1 MVQHVAEEMMSRMLV
16 CILVLVASASL
27 SAQVTTRTLRAQV
40 EIFPFEYNS
49 SADDF
54 CPAITHNGAMLYFT
68 SERSGEQRIYVCRSR
83 AGQWLSPERIRTL
96 GDAKQIGCPTLT
108 PDGQTMIFAAYQHE
122 AGGSGRTDLYMS
134 KRKEGYWTQG
144 INLGSSV
151 NSDSWDS
158 QASLSSDGQ
167 ILYFASDRPGGKG
180 GTDLYRCRW
189 LGDRWS
195 APEPLTELNTE
206 YDEITPSIAPDN
218 KTLYFA
224 SNRPGG
230 VGGYDI
236 YVARLQGTRFSSP
249 QNIGAP
255 INSASDDISYIA
267 LPNST
272 TAYFASDRTGGRGG
286 YDIYRAVPN
295 PEMPEPVVTMRGIVR
310 NSATQIPLGADIIIT
325 DLKTRQKVATLR
337 SDDETGEYYVTLTA
351 GRTYAVT
358 AYHPDYLFYSE
369 QIEVPSSERGRDLE
383 KNIDLAPIANESAT
397 RLLVFFDFDK
407 ADLKDESLPEL
418 DLAAEFLRTHPAVR
432 VRIEGHTDDV
442 GTDEYNLQLSR
453 RRADAVKKY
462 LVSKGID
469 ERRITTIG
477 YGKSQPK
484 VKDTTP
490 EGRAQNRRVEMKII
504 AK

>member
-1 MVQHVAEEMMSRMLV
+1 MVNTAMKWWML
-16 CILVLVASASL
+16 IWAALVLNASAQIEVRKL
-27 SAQVTTRTLRAQV
+27 KPTV
-40 EIFPFEYNS
+40 ELFPFEFNS
-49 SADDF
+49 SSDDF
-54 CPAITHNGAMLYFT
+54 CPAITHNGATLYFT
-68 SERSGEQRIYVCRSR
+68 SDRSGEQRIYVCRSR
-83 AGQWLSPERIRTL
+83 AGQWHSHDRIRTL
-96 GDAKQIGCPTLT
+96 GDAKQLGCPTLT

-122 AGGSGRTDLYMS
+122 AGGIGRTDLYVS
-134 KRKEGYWTQG
+134 KRSDGYWSKGT
-144 INLGSSV
+144 NLGSTI
-151 NSDSWDS
+151 NSSAWDS
-158 QASLSSDGQ
+158 QGSISSDGRT
-167 ILYFASDRPGGKG
+167 LYFASDRPGGKG

-195 APEPLTELNTE
+195 EPEPLSELNTE
-206 YDEITPSIAPDN
+206 YDESTPSIAPDN

-230 VGGYDI
+230 LGGFDI
-236 YVARLQGTRFSSP
+236 YVARLQGNRFGQAS
-249 QNIGAP
+249 NIGEP
-255 INSASDDISYIA
+255 INSSANDISYIA

-272 TAYFASDRTGGRGG
+272 TAYFASDRSGGLGG

-295 PEMPEPVVTMRGIVR
+295 PEMPEPVVTMNGTVR
-310 NSATQIPLGADIIIT
+310 NSTTQIPVGADIIIT
-325 DLKTRQKVATLR
+325 DLKTRQKIATFR

-351 GRTYAVT
+351 GRTYAIT

-369 QIEVPSSERGRDLE
+369 QIDVPADERGRNIE
-383 KNIDLAPIANESAT
+383 KNIDLAPIANENVT

-407 ADLKDESLPEL
+407 ADLKEESLPEL
-418 DLAAEFLRTHPAVR
+418 DLAASFLRDHPEIK

-442 GTDEYNLQLSR
+442 GSDDYNLQLSR

-469 ERRITTIG
+469 EKRITTVG

-490 EGRAQNRRVEMKII
+490 EARAQNRRVEMKIV

>member
-1 MVQHVAEEMMSRMLV
+1 MIAVRGLIA
-16 CILVLVASASL
+16 LVLATTVW
-27 SAQVTTRTLRAQV
+27 AQIQTRTLTQKV
-40 EIFPFEYNS
+40 EIFPFEFNS

-54 CPAITHNGAMLYFT
+54 CPAITHNGATLYFT
-68 SERSGEQRIYVCRSR
+68 SERSGEQRIYVSRSR
-83 AGQWLSPERIRTL
+83 GGVLQSPDRIRTL

-108 PDGQTMIFAAYQHE
+108 PDGQIMILAAYKHE
-122 AGGSGRTDLYMS
+122 RGSQGRTDLYIS
-134 KRKEGYWTQG
+134 KRSEGYWSTATP
-144 INLGSSV
+144 LDASV
-151 NSDSWDS
+151 NSSAWDS
-158 QASLSSDGQ
+158 QPSLSSDGQ
-167 ILYFASDRPGGKG
+167 TLYFASDRAGGKG

-189 LGDRWS
+189 LGNRWS
-195 APEPLTELNTE
+195 DPEPLSELNTE
-206 YDEITPSIAPDN
+206 FDEMTPSIAPDN

-230 VGGYDI
+230 LGGFDI
-236 YVARLQGTRFSSP
+236 YVARLQGTRFSQP

-255 INSASDDISYIA
+255 INTEANDISYIA

-272 TAYFASDRTGGRGG
+272 TAYFASDRPGGMGG

-310 NSATQIPLGADIIIT
+310 NAATQVPVGADIIIT
-325 DLKTRQKVATLR
+325 DLKTKQNVATFR

-351 GRTYAVT
+351 GRTYAIT
-358 AYHPDYLFYSE
+358 AYHPDYLFYS
-369 QIEVPSSERGRDLE
+369 QQVEVPATERGRDLE
-383 KNIDLAPIANESAT
+383 QNINLAPIENEQAT

-418 DLAAEFLRTHPAVR
+418 DLAADFLRSHPTVR

-442 GTDEYNLQLSR
+442 GSDDYNLQLSK
-453 RRADAVKKY
+453 RRAESVKKY

-469 ERRITTIG
+469 ERRIATIG

-490 EGRAQNRRVEMKII
+490 EARAQNRRVEMKII

>member
-1 MVQHVAEEMMSRMLV
+1 MKQWSF
-16 CILVLVASASL
+16 VLLAVTIAASA
-27 SAQVTTRTLRAQV
+27 QIQQRTLRPTV
-40 EIFPFEYNS
+40 EVFPFEYNS
-49 SADDF
+49 PADDF
-54 CPAITHNGAMLYFT
+54 CPAVTHNGATLYFT
-68 SERSGEQRIYVCRSR
+68 SDRSGEQRIYVCRSR
-83 AGQWLSPERIRTL
+83 GGQWLSPDRIRTL
-96 GDAKQIGCPTLT
+96 GDAKHIGCPTLT

-122 AGGSGRTDLYMS
+122 AGSSGRTDLYMS
-134 KRKEGYWTQG
+134 KRSEGYWSKGT
-144 INLGSSV
+144 NLGATV
-151 NSDSWDS
+151 NSSAWDS
-158 QASLSSDGQ
+158 QGSLSSDGRT
-167 ILYFASDRPGGKG
+167 LYFASDRPGGKG
-180 GTDLYRCRW
+180 GTDLYRSRW

-195 APEPLTELNTE
+195 EPEPLGELNTE

-230 VGGYDI
+230 NGGYDI
-236 YVARLQGTRFSSP
+236 YVARLQGNRFGQP
-249 QNIGAP
+249 QNLGEP
-255 INSASDDISYIA
+255 INTDANDISYIA

-272 TAYFASDRTGGRGG
+272 TAYFASDRSNGSGG

-295 PEMPEPVVTMRGIVR
+295 PEMPEPVVTMRGLVR
-310 NSATQIPLGADIIIT
+310 NSTTQIPVGADIIIT
-325 DLKTRQKVATLR
+325 DLKTRQKVATFR

-369 QIEVPSSERGRDLE
+369 QIEVPLGERGRDLE
-383 KNIDLAPIANESAT
+383 KNIDLAPIANENAT

-418 DLAAEFLRTHPAVR
+418 DLAATFLREHPDVK

-442 GTDEYNLQLSR
+442 GTDDYNLQLSR
-453 RRADAVKKY
+453 RRAEAVKKY

-469 ERRITTIG
+469 EKRITTVG

-490 EGRAQNRRVEMKII
+490 EARAQNRRVEMKIV

>member
-1 MVQHVAEEMMSRMLV
+1 MKRW
-16 CILVLVASASL
+16 ILVLAAALPIAVM
-27 SAQVTTRTLRAQV
+27 AQIQQRTLRPTV
-40 EIFPFEYNS
+40 EVFPFEYNS
-49 SADDF
+49 AADDF
-54 CPAITHNGAMLYFT
+54 CPAVTHNGATLYFT
-68 SERSGEQRIYVCRSR
+68 SDRSGEQRIYVCRSR
-83 AGQWLSPERIRTL
+83 AGQWLSPDRIRTL

-122 AGGSGRTDLYMS
+122 AGSNGRTDLYMS
-134 KRKEGYWTQG
+134 KRSEGYWGKGT
-144 INLGSSV
+144 NLGATV
-151 NSDSWDS
+151 NSSAWDS
-158 QASLSSDGQ
+158 QGSLSSDGRT
-167 ILYFASDRPGGKG
+167 LYFASDCPGGKG
-180 GTDLYRCRW
+180 GTDLYRSRW

-195 APEPLTELNTE
+195 EPEPLVELNTE
-206 YDEITPSIAPDN
+206 YDEITPSIAPDD

-230 VGGYDI
+230 NGGYDI
-236 YVARLQGTRFSSP
+236 YVARLQGNRFGQP
-249 QNIGAP
+249 QNLGQP
-255 INSASDDISYIA
+255 INTAANDISYIA

-272 TAYFASDRTGGRGG
+272 TAYFASDRSGGSGG
-286 YDIYRAVPN
+286 YDIWRAVPN
-295 PEMPEPVVTMRGIVR
+295 PEMPEPVVTMHGIVR
-310 NSATQIPLGADIIIT
+310 NSTTQIPIGADIIIT
-325 DLKTRQKVATLR
+325 DLKTRQKVATFR

-369 QIEVPSSERGRDLE
+369 QIEVPTGERGRDLE
-383 KNIDLAPIANESAT
+383 KNIDLAPIAKENAT

-407 ADLKDESLPEL
+407 ADLKEESLPEL
-418 DLAAEFLRTHPAVR
+418 DLAATFLREHPEVK

-442 GTDEYNLQLSR
+442 GTDDYNLQLSR
-453 RRADAVKKY
+453 RRAEAVKKY

-469 ERRITTIG
+469 EKRITTVG

-490 EGRAQNRRVEMKII
+490 EARAQNRRVEMKIV

>member
-1 MVQHVAEEMMSRMLV
+1 MTS
-16 CILVLVASASL
+16 ILGVFIAALALYALGSTSIH
-27 SAQVTTRTLRAQV
+27 AQIQTRTLRPQV

-54 CPAITHNGAMLYFT
+54 SPAITHNGATVYFT
-68 SERSGEQRIYVCRSR
+68 SDRSGEQRLYMSRSR
-83 AGQWLSPERIRTL
+83 GGQLQPPERIRTI
-96 GDAKQIGCPTLT
+96 GNASQIGCAALT

-122 AGGSGRTDLYMS
+122 AGSVGRTDLYTS
-134 KRKEGYWTQG
+134 KRSEGYWGKGT
-144 INLGSSV
+144 NLPLPPNSSE
-151 NSDSWDS
+151 WDS
-158 QASLSSDGQ
+158 QPALSSDGQ
-167 ILYFASDRPGGKG
+167 TLYFASDRPGGKG

-189 LGDRWS
+189 LGNRWS
-195 APEPLTELNTE
+195 EPEPLSELNSE

-230 VGGYDI
+230 NGGFDI
-236 YVARLQGTRFSSP
+236 YVARLQGNRFSSP
-249 QNIGAP
+249 QNIGTP
-255 INSASDDISYIA
+255 INSPNDDISYIA

-272 TAYFASDRTGGRGG
+272 TAYFASDRPGGMGG

-295 PEMPEPVVTMRGIVR
+295 PEMPEPVVTMHGIVR
-310 NSATQIPLGADIIIT
+310 NATTKVPVGADIIIT
-325 DLKTRQKVATLR
+325 DLKTKQKVATFR

-351 GRTYAVT
+351 GRTYSITAV
-358 AYHPDYLFYSE
+358 HPDYLFYSE
-369 QIEVPSSERGRDLE
+369 QVEVPSTERGRDIE
-383 KNIDLAPIANESAT
+383 KHLDLAPIENESAT

-407 ADLKDESLPEL
+407 ADLREESLPEL
-418 DLAAEFLRTHPAVR
+418 DLAAEFLKEHPTVR

-442 GTDEYNLQLSR
+442 GTDEYNLQLSK
-453 RRADAVKKY
+453 RRAEAVKKY

-469 ERRITTIG
+469 EKRILTVG

-490 EGRAQNRRVEMKII
+490 EARALNRRVEMKVV

>member
-1 MVQHVAEEMMSRMLV
+1 MKRW
-16 CILVLVASASL
+16 ILVLAALPIAVM
-27 SAQVTTRTLRAQV
+27 AQIQQRTLRPTV
-40 EIFPFEYNS
+40 EVFPFEYNS
-49 SADDF
+49 AADDF
-54 CPAITHNGAMLYFT
+54 CPAVTHNGATLYFT
-68 SERSGEQRIYVCRSR
+68 SDRSGEQRIYVCRSR
-83 AGQWLSPERIRTL
+83 GGQWLSPDRIRTL

-122 AGGSGRTDLYMS
+122 AGSSGRTDLYMS
-134 KRKEGYWTQG
+134 KRGEGYWSKGT
-144 INLGSSV
+144 NLGATLNSSA
-151 NSDSWDS
+151 WDS
-158 QASLSSDGQ
+158 QGSLSSDGRT
-167 ILYFASDRPGGKG
+167 LYFASDRPGGKG
-180 GTDLYRCRW
+180 GTDLYRARW

-195 APEPLTELNTE
+195 EPEPLGELNTE
-206 YDEITPSIAPDN
+206 YDEITPSIAPDD

-230 VGGYDI
+230 NGGYDI
-236 YVARLQGTRFSSP
+236 YVARLQGNRFGQP
-249 QNIGAP
+249 QNLGQP
-255 INSASDDISYIA
+255 INTDANDISYIA

-272 TAYFASDRTGGRGG
+272 TAYFASDRAGGSGG
-286 YDIYRAVPN
+286 YDIWRAVPN

-310 NSATQIPLGADIIIT
+310 NSATQIPIGADIIIT
-325 DLKTRQKVATLR
+325 DLKTRQKVATFR

-369 QIEVPSSERGRDLE
+369 QIEVPTGERGRDLE
-383 KNIDLAPIANESAT
+383 KNIDLAPIANENAT

-407 ADLKDESLPEL
+407 ADLKEESLPEL
-418 DLAAEFLRTHPAVR
+418 DLAATFLREHPDVK

-442 GTDEYNLQLSR
+442 GTDDYNLQLSR
-453 RRADAVKKY
+453 RRAEAVKKY

-469 ERRITTIG
+469 EKRITTVG

-490 EGRAQNRRVEMKII
+490 EARAQNRRVEMKIV
-504 AK
+504 AN